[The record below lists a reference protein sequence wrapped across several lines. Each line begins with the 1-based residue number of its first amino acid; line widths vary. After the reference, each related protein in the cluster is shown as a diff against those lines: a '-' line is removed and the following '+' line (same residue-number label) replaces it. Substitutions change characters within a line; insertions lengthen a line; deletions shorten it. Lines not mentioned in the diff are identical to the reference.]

1 MELAFRTLRLRA
13 LCEDP
18 DLALVS
24 LKPDVVEHLKS
35 RLADLRAAESP
46 LDLLAGAPQLIDGR
60 APRIAIRLADSHT
73 LVCEVNHVNPK
84 TDDSGR
90 IDWIRVRRVK
100 ITFIDEV
107 TK

>member
-1 MELAFRTLRLRA
+1 MELAFRTLRIRA

-46 LDLLAGAPQLIDGR
+46 LDLLAGAPQLMDGK
-60 APRIAIRLADSHT
+60 APRIAIRLGDSHM
-73 LVCEVNHVNPK
+73 LACEVNHVRPRA
-84 TDDSGR
+84 DDTGR

-100 ITFIDEV
+100 ITSIAEV
-107 TK
+107 PK